1 MSNPSVHSGLYS
13 AVRGLAELVDRVLLD
28 LKSGLATERG
38 DRRRQLGNL
47 LVRVAD
53 TSNRDVN
60 SNVFRVLVRDS
71 SKGQFDP
78 GAIGKQLLAD
88 DTDERT
94 VNDRALPRGFHWAT
108 RGTGARHDWSNSER
122 PSTEL
127 RHTG

>member
-88 DTDERT
+88 DTGKDSIDKLELLAGILEIERT
-94 VNDRALPRGFHWAT
+94 SMLARMRG
-108 RGTGARHDWSNSER
+108 R
-122 PSTEL
+122 
-127 RHTG
+127 

>member
-1 MSNPSVHSGLYS
+1 MNNPSAYSGLYS

-78 GAIGKQLLAD
+78 SAVGKQLLAD
-88 DTDERT
+88 DGGKDSIDKLELLAGILEIERT
-94 VNDRALPRGFHWAT
+94 SMLARMRG
-108 RGTGARHDWSNSER
+108 R
-122 PSTEL
+122 
-127 RHTG
+127 

>member
-13 AVRGLAELVDRVLLD
+13 AVRGLAELVDGVLLD

-47 LVRVAD
+47 LIRVAD
-53 TSNRDVN
+53 ANNRDVN

-78 GAIGKQLLAD
+78 GEVGKRLLAD
-88 DTDERT
+88 DSGKDSIDKLELLAGILENERT
-94 VNDRALPRGFHWAT
+94 SMLARMRG
-108 RGTGARHDWSNSER
+108 R
-122 PSTEL
+122 
-127 RHTG
+127 